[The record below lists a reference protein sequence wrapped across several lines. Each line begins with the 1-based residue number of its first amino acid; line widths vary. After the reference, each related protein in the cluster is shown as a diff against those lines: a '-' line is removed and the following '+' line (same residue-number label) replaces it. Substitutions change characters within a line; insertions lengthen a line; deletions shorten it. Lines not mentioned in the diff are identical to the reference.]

1 MPFSIQ
7 QFSSSITAF
16 VFGQPFATGAIIAKP
31 QYEREIR
38 QEPSSGFQPKT
49 GIAVPCQYAAI
60 TEDAH
65 GVHIRYT
72 MAEGDAIYGLGQN
85 MGKLNKRGQLFKTWC
100 NDEFRHLPDKTSLY
114 GAHPFLVIKGENNFA
129 LFVDFPSEM
138 TLDLGFSDPNQLY
151 IHIPAHN
158 VRIFE
163 FTDPSAKQQVRDF
176 RSLIGQPYI
185 PPRWAFGYQQCRWSY
200 YDKNAVNEVVRNFHH
215 FDIPCDTVYLDIDY
229 MEEFKDFTIDQNR
242 FPDFSHWVAEL
253 KQQGIRLIP
262 IIDAGVKVAENYSV
276 YQEGHKKGYFCKT
289 ETGEEFQAAV
299 WPGLCAFPDFFQ
311 PEVRQWW
318 GKQYQ
323 FLTDQGI
330 DGFWNDMNEPAL
342 FYSPQG
348 LQQAI
353 EHAEKCKG
361 KNIGVHE
368 FFELKGAF
376 DNLSNRRE
384 DYQAIWHQIE
394 DGSRINH
401 EQVHNLYGQKMT
413 QAAAEGFALLD
424 PDKRFLMFSRASA
437 IGGHRYGGIWLGDNH
452 SWWEHLKLNVAMM
465 PGVNMCG
472 YLYSGADVGG
482 FAGNATRELMCR
494 WVQFAVFTPLLRNH
508 SGLGTRRQEPYAFG
522 DRALTIMRQ
531 HIKLRYRLIPH
542 LYSEFMQAA
551 QKNENLFWPL
561 PLEYADP
568 AAQNVE
574 DQLLIG
580 RTLMCAPVLEPNAS
594 GRYVYLPESMLLW
607 KVKQHDEF
615 DLNVMPQ
622 GHHYLPLDLAE
633 MALFLRP
640 DSILPLADSANHVE
654 AQDLS
659 SLECLV
665 YLRSCAE
672 HLLYHDDGVT
682 HNWQKAEQASL
693 KIKVFYDA
701 DKEIQ
706 LDVKAKGELPY
717 EQLKLTIVDPLGQ
730 EFEHHISIA

>member
-16 VFGQPFATGAIIAKP
+16 VFGQPFATGAIIAEP

-49 GIAVPCQYAAI
+49 GMAVPCQYVAI
-60 TEDAH
+60 TEDDH

-72 MAEGDAIYGLGQN
+72 LAEGDAIYGLGQN
-85 MGKLNKRGQLFKTWC
+85 MGRLNKRGQLFKTWC
-100 NDEFRHLPDKTSLY
+100 SDEFRHLPDKASLY

-129 LFVDFPSEM
+129 LFVDFSGEM

-163 FTDPSAKQQVRDF
+163 FTAPSARQQVRDF

-200 YDKNAVNEVVRNFHH
+200 YDKKAVDEVVRNFRH
-215 FDIPCDTVYLDIDY
+215 FDIPCDSVYLDIDY

-262 IIDAGVKVAENYSV
+262 IIDAGVKVAEHYPV
-276 YQEGHKKGYFCKT
+276 YQEGREKGFFCKT

-311 PEVRQWW
+311 PEARQWW

-330 DGFWNDMNEPAL
+330 EGFWNDMNEPAL

-368 FFELKGAF
+368 FFTLKGAF
-376 DNLSNRRE
+376 ENLSNRRE
-384 DYQAIWHQIE
+384 DYQAIWHQSE

-413 QAAAEGFALLD
+413 QAAAEGFAELD

-452 SWWEHLKLNVAMM
+452 SWWEHLKLNVTMM

-482 FAGNATRELMCR
+482 FAGNATSELMCR

-574 DQLLIG
+574 DQLLVG

-640 DSILPLADSANHVE
+640 DSILPLVESANHVE

-665 YLRSCAE
+665 YLHSCAE

-682 HNWQKAEQASL
+682 QNWQQGEQASL

-717 EQLKLTIVDPLGQ
+717 EQLKLTIVDQLGQ
-730 EFEHHISIA
+730 EFERHISIA